1 MTFDGLFTHAM
12 IHELNQTLQNGR
24 VTKISQPYP
33 NEVILT
39 IRANR
44 TNYPVLLSA
53 NPRYARFQI
62 TQIPYTNPAVPTNFT
77 MMLRK
82 YLEGAKLLKIKQL
95 DNDRVVYF
103 EFLTRNELGDK
114 LPLLLSAEIMGRYSN
129 VILINQSTNKIIDTI
144 KHVGMDQN
152 RYRTLLPGATYRQP
166 PTQNKENPFE
176 QDSNTFEEL
185 IQKYPN
191 REVLADNL
199 LKQYQGI
206 SRDNALALADKLHS
220 SNNFVQ
226 AFNDFLAMTEDPI
239 PTMNGN
245 NFSIFADNPN
255 DKKFTTLSEMLDVF
269 YHTKA
274 NRDRVQQQGGQLLHV
289 IRKNLQRNKKKLK
302 KLSNELKAT
311 ENADEYRIKGEV
323 LTTYLYQ
330 IKRGMTKITL
340 PNFYDNN
347 KEITISLSNQLS
359 PSQNAQKY
367 FKKYQK
373 LKNAVTFVNEQIEL
387 TKKEVAYLEEIQTQ
401 IELATPADLNDI
413 KTELQQEGYIKKKQQ
428 KSKHSSRVKI
438 NKPESFIA
446 SDGTEI
452 LVGKNNLQNEKLT
465 LHTAKKTDI
474 WLHAKNIPG
483 SHVII
488 KSNNPSDETLFEA
501 AMLAAYFSKFRSS
514 ANVPIDYV
522 QVKNIRKPNGS
533 KPGFV
538 IYEGQKTLTVTPT
551 EDFVLELRQNKKWF
565 FVKKD

>member
-206 SRDNALALADKLHS
+206 SKDNALALADKLHS

-245 NFSIFADNPN
+245 NFSIFIDNPN

-465 LHTAKKTDI
+465 LHTAKKADI

-551 EDFVLELRQNKKWF
+551 EDFVLELRQNKK
-565 FVKKD
+565 

>member
-44 TNYPVLLSA
+44 TNYPMLLSA

-245 NFSIFADNPN
+245 NFSIFTDNPN

-551 EDFVLELRQNKKWF
+551 EDFVLELRQNKK
-565 FVKKD
+565 

>member
-82 YLEGAKLLKIKQL
+82 YLEGAKLLEIKQL

-114 LPLLLSAEIMGRYSN
+114 LPLLLSAEIMERYSN

-166 PTQNKENPFE
+166 PTQDKENPFE
-176 QDSNTFEEL
+176 QESNTFEEL

-191 REVLADNL
+191 REVLADSL

-206 SRDNALALADKLHS
+206 SRDNALALADKLHA
-220 SNNFVQ
+220 SNNYVQ
-226 AFNDFLAMTEDPI
+226 AFNDFLAMTENPI
-239 PTMNGN
+239 PTMNSN
-245 NFSIFADNPN
+245 NFSIFTDNPN
-255 DKKFTTLSEMLDVF
+255 DKKFSTLSEMLDVF

-373 LKNAVTFVNEQIEL
+373 LKIAVTFVNEQIEL

-401 IELATPADLNDI
+401 IELATPADLDDI

-428 KSKHSSRVKI
+428 KSKRSSRVKI

-551 EDFVLELRQNKKWF
+551 EDFVLELRQNKK
-565 FVKKD
+565 

>member
-206 SRDNALALADKLHS
+206 SRDNALALADKLHT
-220 SNNFVQ
+220 SNNYIQ

-330 IKRGMTKITL
+330 IKRGMTKIAL

-373 LKNAVTFVNEQIEL
+373 LKNAVTFINEQIEL

-483 SHVII
+483 SHIII

-551 EDFVLELRQNKKWF
+551 EDFVLELRQNKK
-565 FVKKD
+565 

>member
-206 SRDNALALADKLHS
+206 SKDNALALADKLHS

-465 LHTAKKTDI
+465 LHTAKKADI

-551 EDFVLELRQNKKWF
+551 EDFVLELRQNKRLYNI
-565 FVKKD
+565 

>member
-82 YLEGAKLLKIKQL
+82 YLESAKLLEIKQL

-114 LPLLLSAEIMGRYSN
+114 LPLLLSTEIMGRYSN

-206 SRDNALALADKLHS
+206 SRDNALALADKLHA
-220 SNNFVQ
+220 SNNYVQ
-226 AFNDFLAMTEDPI
+226 AFNDFLAMTENPI
-239 PTMNGN
+239 PTMNSN
-245 NFSIFADNPN
+245 NFSIFTDNPN
-255 DKKFTTLSEMLDVF
+255 DKKFSTLSEMLDVF

-373 LKNAVTFVNEQIEL
+373 LKIAVTFVNEQIEL

-401 IELATPADLNDI
+401 IELATPADLDDI

-428 KSKHSSRVKI
+428 KSKRSSRVKI
-438 NKPESFIA
+438 NKPETFIA

-551 EDFVLELRQNKKWF
+551 EDFVLELRQNKK
-565 FVKKD
+565 

>member
-1 MTFDGLFTHAM
+1 MTFDGLFTHAI

-82 YLEGAKLLKIKQL
+82 YLEGAKLLEIKQL

-152 RYRTLLPGATYRQP
+152 RYRTLLPGATYHQP
-166 PTQNKENPFE
+166 PTQDKENPFE
-176 QDSNTFEEL
+176 QESNTFEEL

-191 REVLADNL
+191 REVLADSL

-220 SNNFVQ
+220 SNNYVQ
-226 AFNDFLAMTEDPI
+226 AFNNFLAMTENPI
-239 PTMNGN
+239 PTMNSN
-245 NFSIFADNPN
+245 NFSIFTDNPN
-255 DKKFTTLSEMLDVF
+255 DKKFSTLSEMLDVF

-438 NKPESFIA
+438 NKPETFVA

-551 EDFVLELRQNKKWF
+551 EDFVLELRQNKK
-565 FVKKD
+565 

>member
-82 YLEGAKLLKIKQL
+82 YLESAKLLEIKQL

-206 SRDNALALADKLHS
+206 SRDNALALADKLHA
-220 SNNFVQ
+220 SNNYVQ
-226 AFNDFLAMTEDPI
+226 AFNDFLAMTENPI
-239 PTMNGN
+239 PTMNSN
-245 NFSIFADNPN
+245 NFSIFTDNPN
-255 DKKFTTLSEMLDVF
+255 DKKFSTLSEMLDVF

-330 IKRGMTKITL
+330 IKHGMTKITL

-373 LKNAVTFVNEQIEL
+373 LKIAVTFVNEQIEL

-401 IELATPADLNDI
+401 IELATPADLDDI

-428 KSKHSSRVKI
+428 KSKRSSRVKI
-438 NKPESFIA
+438 NKPETFIA

-551 EDFVLELRQNKKWF
+551 EDFVLELRQNKK
-565 FVKKD
+565 

>member
-206 SRDNALALADKLHS
+206 SKDNALALADKLHS

-245 NFSIFADNPN
+245 NFSIFTDNPN

-323 LTTYLYQ
+323 LITYLYQ

-522 QVKNIRKPNGS
+522 QIKNIRKPNGS

-551 EDFVLELRQNKKWF
+551 EDFVLELRQNKK
-565 FVKKD
+565 

>member
-82 YLEGAKLLKIKQL
+82 YLEGAKLLEIKQL

-176 QDSNTFEEL
+176 QESNTFEKL

-191 REVLADNL
+191 REVLADSL

-255 DKKFTTLSEMLDVF
+255 DKKFTTLSEMLDIF

-330 IKRGMTKITL
+330 IKRGMTKIAL

-551 EDFVLELRQNKKWF
+551 EDFVLELRQNKK
-565 FVKKD
+565 

>member
-255 DKKFTTLSEMLDVF
+255 DKKFTTLSEMLDIF

-387 TKKEVAYLEEIQTQ
+387 TQKEVAYLEEIQTQ
-401 IELATPADLNDI
+401 IELATPADLDDI

-522 QVKNIRKPNGS
+522 QIKNIRKPNGS

-551 EDFVLELRQNKKWF
+551 EDFVLELRQNKK
-565 FVKKD
+565 

>member
-82 YLEGAKLLKIKQL
+82 YLEGAKLLEIKQL

-255 DKKFTTLSEMLDVF
+255 DKKFTTLSEMLDIF

-330 IKRGMTKITL
+330 IKRGMTKIAL

-373 LKNAVTFVNEQIEL
+373 LKNAVTFINEQIEL

-551 EDFVLELRQNKKWF
+551 EDFVLELRQNKK
-565 FVKKD
+565 

>member
-82 YLEGAKLLKIKQL
+82 YLEGAKLLEIKQL

-166 PTQNKENPFE
+166 PTQDKENPFE
-176 QDSNTFEEL
+176 QESNTFEEL

-191 REVLADNL
+191 REVLADSL

-220 SNNFVQ
+220 SNNYVQ
-226 AFNDFLAMTEDPI
+226 AFNNFLAMTENPI
-239 PTMNGN
+239 PTMNSN
-245 NFSIFADNPN
+245 NFSIFTDNPN
-255 DKKFTTLSEMLDVF
+255 DKKFSTLSEMLDVF

-438 NKPESFIA
+438 NKPETFVA

-538 IYEGQKTLTVTPT
+538 IYEGQRTLTVTPT
-551 EDFVLELRQNKKWF
+551 EDFVLELRQNKK
-565 FVKKD
+565 

>member
-245 NFSIFADNPN
+245 NFSIFTDNPN

-413 KTELQQEGYIKKKQQ
+413 KMELQQEGYIKKKQQ

-551 EDFVLELRQNKKWF
+551 EDFVLELRQNKK
-565 FVKKD
+565 

>member
-82 YLEGAKLLKIKQL
+82 YLEGAKLLEIKQL

-206 SRDNALALADKLHS
+206 SKDNALALADKLHS

-387 TKKEVAYLEEIQTQ
+387 TQKEVAYLEEIQTQ

-551 EDFVLELRQNKKWF
+551 EDFVLELRQNKK
-565 FVKKD
+565 

>member
-114 LPLLLSAEIMGRYSN
+114 LLLLLSAEIMGRYSN

-206 SRDNALALADKLHS
+206 SKDNALALADKLHS

-465 LHTAKKTDI
+465 LHTAKKADI

-551 EDFVLELRQNKKWF
+551 EDFVLELRQNKK
-565 FVKKD
+565 

>member
-33 NEVILT
+33 HEVILT

-82 YLEGAKLLKIKQL
+82 YLEGAKLLEIKQL

-226 AFNDFLAMTEDPI
+226 AFNNFLAMTEDPI

-245 NFSIFADNPN
+245 NFSIFTDNPN
-255 DKKFTTLSEMLDVF
+255 GKKFTTLSEMLDVF

-387 TKKEVAYLEEIQTQ
+387 TQKEVAYLEEIQTQ
-401 IELATPADLNDI
+401 IELATPADLDDI

-428 KSKHSSRVKI
+428 KSKRSSRVKI
-438 NKPESFIA
+438 NKPESFVA

-551 EDFVLELRQNKKWF
+551 EDFVLELRQNKK
-565 FVKKD
+565 

>member
-206 SRDNALALADKLHS
+206 SKDNALALADKLHS

-465 LHTAKKTDI
+465 LHTAKKADI

-551 EDFVLELRQNKKWF
+551 EDFVLELRQNKK
-565 FVKKD
+565 

>member
-239 PTMNGN
+239 STMNGN

-311 ENADEYRIKGEV
+311 ENTDEYRIKGEV

-551 EDFVLELRQNKKWF
+551 EDFVLELRQNKK
-565 FVKKD
+565 

>member
-82 YLEGAKLLKIKQL
+82 YLESAKLLEIKQL

-206 SRDNALALADKLHS
+206 SRDNALALADKLHA
-220 SNNFVQ
+220 SNNYVQ
-226 AFNDFLAMTEDPI
+226 TFNDFLAMTENPI
-239 PTMNGN
+239 PTMNSN
-245 NFSIFADNPN
+245 NFSIFTDNPN
-255 DKKFTTLSEMLDVF
+255 DKKFSTLSEMLDVF

-373 LKNAVTFVNEQIEL
+373 LKIAVTFVNEQIEL

-401 IELATPADLNDI
+401 IELATPADLDDI

-428 KSKHSSRVKI
+428 KSKRSSRVKI
-438 NKPESFIA
+438 NKPETFIA

-551 EDFVLELRQNKKWF
+551 EDFVLEFRQNKK
-565 FVKKD
+565 

>member
-82 YLEGAKLLKIKQL
+82 YLEGAKLLEIKQL

-176 QDSNTFEEL
+176 QDSNIFEEL

-551 EDFVLELRQNKKWF
+551 EDFVLELRQNKK
-565 FVKKD
+565 

>member
-82 YLEGAKLLKIKQL
+82 YLESAKLLEIKQL

-176 QDSNTFEEL
+176 QESNTFEKL

-191 REVLADNL
+191 REVLADSL

-206 SRDNALALADKLHS
+206 SRDNALALADKLHT
-220 SNNFVQ
+220 SNNYVQ

-245 NFSIFADNPN
+245 NFSIFTDNPN

-274 NRDRVQQQGGQLLHV
+274 NRDRVQQQGRQLLHV

-401 IELATPADLNDI
+401 IELATPADLDDI

-428 KSKHSSRVKI
+428 KSKRSSRVKI

-514 ANVPIDYV
+514 TNVPIDYV

-533 KPGFV
+533 KLGFV

-551 EDFVLELRQNKKWF
+551 EDFVLELRQNKK
-565 FVKKD
+565 

>member
-255 DKKFTTLSEMLDVF
+255 NKKFTTLSEMLDVF

-488 KSNNPSDETLFEA
+488 KSNNPSNETLFEA

-551 EDFVLELRQNKKWF
+551 EDFVLELRQNKK
-565 FVKKD
+565 

>member
-82 YLEGAKLLKIKQL
+82 YLESAKLLEIKQL

-114 LPLLLSAEIMGRYSN
+114 LPLLLSTEIMGRYSN

-166 PTQNKENPFE
+166 PTQDKENPFE
-176 QDSNTFEEL
+176 QESNTFEEL

-191 REVLADNL
+191 REVLADSL

-220 SNNFVQ
+220 SNNYVQ
-226 AFNDFLAMTEDPI
+226 AFNDFLAMTENPI
-239 PTMNGN
+239 PTMNSN
-245 NFSIFADNPN
+245 NFSIFTDNPN
-255 DKKFTTLSEMLDVF
+255 DKKFSTLSEMLDVF

-401 IELATPADLNDI
+401 IELATPADLDDI

-428 KSKHSSRVKI
+428 KNKRSRVKI
-438 NKPESFIA
+438 NKPETFVA

-551 EDFVLELRQNKKWF
+551 EDFVLELRQNKK
-565 FVKKD
+565 

>member
-166 PTQNKENPFE
+166 PTQNKENPFK

-239 PTMNGN
+239 STMNGN

-387 TKKEVAYLEEIQTQ
+387 TKKEVVYLEEIQTQ

-551 EDFVLELRQNKKWF
+551 EDFVLELRQNKK
-565 FVKKD
+565 

>member
-82 YLEGAKLLKIKQL
+82 YLEGAKLLEIKQL

-166 PTQNKENPFE
+166 PTQDKENPFE
-176 QDSNTFEEL
+176 QESNTFEEL

-191 REVLADNL
+191 REVLADSL

-220 SNNFVQ
+220 SNNYVQ
-226 AFNDFLAMTEDPI
+226 AFNDFLAMTENPI

-245 NFSIFADNPN
+245 NFSIFTDNPN
-255 DKKFTTLSEMLDVF
+255 DKKFSTLSEMLDVF

-401 IELATPADLNDI
+401 IELAIPADLDDI

-428 KSKHSSRVKI
+428 KIKRSRVKI
-438 NKPESFIA
+438 NKPETFVA

-551 EDFVLELRQNKKWF
+551 EDFILELRQNKK
-565 FVKKD
+565 

>member
-82 YLEGAKLLKIKQL
+82 YLESAKLLEIKQL
-95 DNDRVVYF
+95 YNDRVVYF

-206 SRDNALALADKLHS
+206 SRDNALALADKLHA
-220 SNNFVQ
+220 SNNYVQ
-226 AFNDFLAMTEDPI
+226 TFNDFLAMTENPI
-239 PTMNGN
+239 PTMNSN
-245 NFSIFADNPN
+245 NFSIFTDNPN
-255 DKKFTTLSEMLDVF
+255 DKKFSTLSEMLDVF

-373 LKNAVTFVNEQIEL
+373 LKIAVTFVNEQIEL

-401 IELATPADLNDI
+401 IELATPADLDDI

-428 KSKHSSRVKI
+428 KSKRSSRVKI
-438 NKPESFIA
+438 NKPETFIA

-551 EDFVLELRQNKKWF
+551 EDFVLEFRQNKK
-565 FVKKD
+565 

>member
-82 YLEGAKLLKIKQL
+82 YLEGAKLLEIKQL

-166 PTQNKENPFE
+166 PIQNKENPFE

-206 SRDNALALADKLHS
+206 SKDNALALADKLHS

-551 EDFVLELRQNKKWF
+551 EDFVLELRQNKK
-565 FVKKD
+565 

>member
-255 DKKFTTLSEMLDVF
+255 DKKFTTLSEMLDIF

-387 TKKEVAYLEEIQTQ
+387 TQKEVAYLEEIQTQ

-522 QVKNIRKPNGS
+522 QIKNIRKPNGS

-551 EDFVLELRQNKKWF
+551 EDFVLELRQNKK
-565 FVKKD
+565 

>member
-245 NFSIFADNPN
+245 NFSIFTDNPN

-465 LHTAKKTDI
+465 LHTAKKADI

-551 EDFVLELRQNKKWF
+551 EDFVLELRQNKK
-565 FVKKD
+565 

>member
-226 AFNDFLAMTEDPI
+226 AFNDFLAITEDPI

-245 NFSIFADNPN
+245 NFSIFTDNPN

-551 EDFVLELRQNKKWF
+551 EDFVLELRQNKK
-565 FVKKD
+565 

>member
-289 IRKNLQRNKKKLK
+289 IRQNLQRNKKKLK

-330 IKRGMTKITL
+330 IKRGMTKIAL

-401 IELATPADLNDI
+401 IELATPTDLNDI

-551 EDFVLELRQNKKWF
+551 EDFVLELRQNKK
-565 FVKKD
+565 

>member
-82 YLEGAKLLKIKQL
+82 YLEGAKLLEIKQL

-206 SRDNALALADKLHS
+206 SKDNALALADKLHS

-465 LHTAKKTDI
+465 LHTAKKADI

-551 EDFVLELRQNKKWF
+551 EDFVLELRQNKK
-565 FVKKD
+565 

>member
-82 YLEGAKLLKIKQL
+82 YLEGAKLLEIKQL

-176 QDSNTFEEL
+176 QESNTFEKL

-191 REVLADNL
+191 REVLADSL

-206 SRDNALALADKLHS
+206 SRDNALALADKLHT
-220 SNNFVQ
+220 SNNYIQ

-245 NFSIFADNPN
+245 SFSIFTDNPN

-522 QVKNIRKPNGS
+522 QIKNIRKPNGS

-551 EDFVLELRQNKKWF
+551 EDFVLELRQNKK
-565 FVKKD
+565 

>member
-245 NFSIFADNPN
+245 NFSIFTDNPN

-522 QVKNIRKPNGS
+522 KVKNIRKPNGS

-551 EDFVLELRQNKKWF
+551 EDFVLELRQNKK
-565 FVKKD
+565 

>member
-53 NPRYARFQI
+53 NPRYARFRI

-82 YLEGAKLLKIKQL
+82 YLEGAKLLEIKQL

-103 EFLTRNELGDK
+103 KFLTRNELGDK
-114 LPLLLSAEIMGRYSN
+114 LSLLLSAEIMGRYSN

-551 EDFVLELRQNKKWF
+551 EDFVLELRQNKK
-565 FVKKD
+565 

>member
-465 LHTAKKTDI
+465 LHIAKKTDI

-551 EDFVLELRQNKKWF
+551 EDFVLELRQNKK
-565 FVKKD
+565 

>member
-226 AFNDFLAMTEDPI
+226 AFNDFLAMTENPI

-245 NFSIFADNPN
+245 NFSNFADNPN

-347 KEITISLSNQLS
+347 KEITISLSTQLS

-522 QVKNIRKPNGS
+522 QIKNIRKPNGS

-551 EDFVLELRQNKKWF
+551 EDFVLELRQNKK
-565 FVKKD
+565 

>member
-166 PTQNKENPFE
+166 PTQNKENPFK

-551 EDFVLELRQNKKWF
+551 EDFVLELRQNKK
-565 FVKKD
+565 

>member
-206 SRDNALALADKLHS
+206 SRDNTLALADKLHS

-255 DKKFTTLSEMLDVF
+255 DKKFTTLSEMLDIF

-330 IKRGMTKITL
+330 IKRGMTKIAL

-373 LKNAVTFVNEQIEL
+373 LKNAVTFINEQIEL

-551 EDFVLELRQNKKWF
+551 EDFVLELRQNKK
-565 FVKKD
+565 